1 MLKIDA
7 HQHFWD
13 LGRLHYPW
21 LSPSL
26 TTLYRDFRPAD
37 LAPHL
42 AACGVDGTVFVQAT
56 HAVEE
61 TRWVFGLA
69 REAGF
74 IKGVVAWLDLTAP
87 DLGDQVDQL
96 RAEGPL
102 VGVRHQVH
110 DEPDEAWLLRPDVM
124 AGLRTLA
131 AKGLP
136 YDLLVRP
143 PHLPHLPRLFET
155 VPNMTWVV
163 DHLAKPLI
171 ARGEMEPWQSD
182 LRRVAEY
189 PNVVC
194 KVSGMIT
201 EARPDWTPG
210 DIRPYFDAVLEMF
223 GPSRLMFGSDWPVC
237 LLRGSYEQVHG
248 LVAQFVA
255 GLSENEQAAV
265 WGGTA
270 ARIYNLA

>member
-1 MLKIDA
+1 MKIDA

-13 LGRLHYPW
+13 LGRLRYPW
-21 LSPSL
+21 LSPDL
-26 TTLYRDFRPAD
+26 TVLYRDFRPPD

-42 AACGVDGTVFVQAT
+42 AACRVDGTVFVQAT

-61 TRWVFGLA
+61 TRWVFELA
-69 REAGF
+69 REAPF
-74 IKGVVAWLDLTAP
+74 IKGVVGWLDLTAP
-87 DLGDQVDQL
+87 DLADQVDAL
-96 RAEGPL
+96 RADGPL

-110 DEPDEAWLLRPDVM
+110 DEPDDEWLLRAEVVQ
-124 AGLRTLA
+124 GLRTLA

-143 PHLPHLPRLFET
+143 PHLPHLPRLFEA
-155 VPNMTWVV
+155 VPHMTWVV
-163 DHLAKPLI
+163 DHIAKPRI
-171 ARGEMEPWQSD
+171 TAGEVEPWRSD

-201 EARPDWTPG
+201 EDRPAWTA
-210 DIRPYFDAVLEMF
+210 DQIRPYFDAVLDMF

-237 LLRGSYEQVHG
+237 LLRGSYEQVHD

-255 GLSENEQAAV
+255 GLSDDEQAAV

-270 ARIYNLA
+270 ERVYKLL

>member
-1 MLKIDA
+1 MKIDA

-26 TTLYRDFRPAD
+26 TVLHRDFRPPD

-56 HAVEE
+56 HAVAE
-61 TRWVFGLA
+61 TRWVFELA
-69 REAGF
+69 REAEF
-74 IKGVVAWLDLTAP
+74 IKGVVGWLDLTAP
-87 DLGDQVDQL
+87 DLADQVDRL

-110 DEPDEAWLLRPDVM
+110 DEPDEAWLLRPAVVQ
-124 AGLRTLA
+124 GLRTLA
-131 AKGLP
+131 ATGMP

-143 PHLPHLPRLFET
+143 PHLPHLPRLFDA
-155 VPNMTWVV
+155 VPHMTWVV
-163 DHLAKPLI
+163 DHIAKPLI
-171 ARGEMEPWQSD
+171 AQGEMEPWRRD

-201 EARPDWTPG
+201 EASADWTPD
-210 DIRPYFDAVLEMF
+210 DIRPYFDAVLAMF
-223 GPSRLMFGSDWPVC
+223 GPRRLLFGSDWPVC

-248 LVAQFVA
+248 LVGQFVA
-255 GLSENEQAAV
+255 ELSEDEQAAV

-270 ARIYNLA
+270 ARVYGLT